1 MSTQKGEPV
10 ASHSTKDTQQTNLGS
25 AVPRRPRH
33 SAIAYT
39 IRHRARMVIAC
50 VIAGVLV
57 FLGTVAAATWFNI
70 DHAVQER
77 RVNSHFEH
85 QEYLDPNAGQ
95 PIRFVLIGQD
105 SRDAGNAD
113 IAGDGAENAGV
124 HNADTTMVVEIA
136 ADRQFIN
143 LVSIPRD
150 SLVDVPSC
158 TTSQGTIPAQYGVM
172 FNSIFSTAYA
182 VGGDLSSAA
191 SCTVSAINSL
201 TGLDISNFIVV
212 DFKGLAAMI
221 DAIGGVDVCVPVH
234 TVDANTDMDLPKGM
248 HHLDGKSA
256 TNYAR
261 MRYGTGTDGSDIMR
275 TTRQQYL
282 IKSLFNEAISKN
294 LFTQTSQLYQ
304 LVRAAINSLSI
315 SEGMADTAALVGLA
329 MSLRNMP
336 LDHLYMQTV
345 PITAAPTDPNRVV
358 WAPDADEVW
367 AKFREDKPLFSTED
381 TTPSDTNED
390 GGDTGASDTPS
401 ETPSASPSET
411 AGPSQEGTD
420 SPAATPAPTVD
431 PQTGLIKQPDGTLID
446 PETGGVVDPETGAI
460 KDPDTN
466 QYVGIAYQYLNN
478 TVCAVPATKQ

>member
-212 DFKGLAAMI
+212 DFKGLADMI
-221 DAIGGVDVCVPVH
+221 DAIGGVDVCIPVH
-234 TVDANTDMDLPKGM
+234 TVDANTDMDLSKGM

-282 IKSLFNEAISKN
+282 IKSLF
-294 LFTQTSQLYQ
+294 TRRSQRTCSRRQASSTNWCVLP
-304 LVRAAINSLSI
+304 SI
-315 SEGMADTAALVGLA
+315 
-329 MSLRNMP
+329 R
-336 LDHLYMQTV
+336 
-345 PITAAPTDPNRVV
+345 
-358 WAPDADEVW
+358 
-367 AKFREDKPLFSTED
+367 
-381 TTPSDTNED
+381 
-390 GGDTGASDTPS
+390 
-401 ETPSASPSET
+401 
-411 AGPSQEGTD
+411 
-420 SPAATPAPTVD
+420 
-431 PQTGLIKQPDGTLID
+431 
-446 PETGGVVDPETGAI
+446 
-460 KDPDTN
+460 
-466 QYVGIAYQYLNN
+466 
-478 TVCAVPATKQ
+478 